1 MGIFIKNPQ
10 TEKAVRDVAAMRGAS
25 ITATIDALARE
36 ALERGNEES
45 GPSEPV
51 AFASQE
57 PAQGP
62 QSRPRPRKRSLEEMR
77 AATREFRRKTGLDR
91 QESRPMG
98 KSVWD
103 ALWPTGMREID
114 NA

>member
-10 TEKAVRDVAAMRGAS
+10 TEKVVREVAALRGTS
-25 ITATIDALARE
+25 ITGVIDSLARE
-36 ALERGNEES
+36 ALEHERN
-45 GPSEPV
+45 
-51 AFASQE
+51 
-57 PAQGP
+57 
-62 QSRPRPRKRSLEEMR
+62 RPRPRKHSLDEMR

-91 QESRPMG
+91 QDRKPSAP

-114 NA
+114 GS